1 MSFEPA
7 AIIAKECD
15 TLLPVLHIGSADKAA
30 QFRDKLINQNL
41 MVAAGLTW
49 SDLQKPPFGLSKTD
63 DYKSGRALF
72 PLAVVVYLSLKMKAI
87 HDADIL

>member
-1 MSFEPA
+1 MKFEPA
-7 AIIAKECD
+7 PVIPKECD
-15 TLLPVLHIGSADKAA
+15 TLLPVLNISSTDKAA

-41 MVAAGLTW
+41 MVAAGMTW

-63 DYKSGRALF
+63 DYKSGRTLF

-87 HDADIL
+87 HDSNIL